1 MYGGTIEECVGSCG
15 DRGVAPCGRRSFTIE
30 YKTWVVQ
37 EAARL
42 RGSGEIGE
50 LLRREGLFSSQ
61 LTTWRQQYQAGGRH
75 ALSQK
80 RGPKAKPDETA
91 RDVTRLESENAKL
104 REQLTRAELVI
115 DIQKKV
121 STLLGIP
128 LTKPP
133 GEST

>member
-1 MYGGTIEECVGSCG
+1 MAGPSSSTSDVAEIEVSA
-15 DRGVAPCGRRSFTIE
+15 RAGRRSFTME

-61 LTTWRQQYQAGGRH
+61 LTMWRQQYQAGGRH

-80 RGPKAKPDETA
+80 RGPKAKPDDVSA
-91 RDVTRLESENAKL
+91 AVTRLERENAKL
-104 REQLTRAELVI
+104 REQLTRAALVI

-128 LTKPP
+128 LAEPP
-133 GEST
+133 GEPT